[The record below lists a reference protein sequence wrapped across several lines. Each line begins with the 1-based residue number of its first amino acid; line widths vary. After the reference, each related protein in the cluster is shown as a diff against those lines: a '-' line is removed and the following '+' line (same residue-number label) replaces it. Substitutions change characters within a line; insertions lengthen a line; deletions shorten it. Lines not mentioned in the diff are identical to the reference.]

1 MKRKIC
7 IIVAVLLAFSCLVGC
22 GKSKEVKA
30 VEKSIDEIGE
40 VTKEDEAQINSAR
53 AMYEALSEEEQKR
66 VSNYYVLE
74 RAEESLQEINRLAI
88 IGMWQTKFVGI
99 PAVVDFKSDGTYEI
113 YVDMSLL
120 FWLQTDTS
128 DMKGNYTFDGV
139 NLQLDESEELIS
151 IKITGD
157 SMILSS
163 PSLKSEG
170 YGDLFFTRY
179 E

>member
-1 MKRKIC
+1 MKRKVC
-7 IIVAVLLAFSCLVGC
+7 IVVAVLLAFSCLVGC

-30 VEKSIDEIGE
+30 VEKTIKEIGE
-40 VTKEDEAQINSAR
+40 VTKENEAQINYAR

-66 VSNYYVLE
+66 VSNYDVLE
-74 RAEESLQEINRLAI
+74 QAERDLQEINRLAI
-88 IGMWQTKFVGI
+88 VGMWQTSFVGI

-113 YVDMSLL
+113 FVDMSLL

-128 DMKGNYTFDGV
+128 NMKGTYSFDGCY
-139 NLQLDESEELIS
+139 LKLDESEELIS

-163 PSLKSEG
+163 PALKSEG

>member
-1 MKRKIC
+1 M
-7 IIVAVLLAFSCLVGC
+7 L
-22 GKSKEVKA
+22 
-30 VEKSIDEIGE
+30 
-40 VTKEDEAQINSAR
+40 
-53 AMYEALSEEEQKR
+53 EQA
-66 VSNYYVLE
+66 E
-74 RAEESLQEINRLAI
+74 RGLQEINRLAI
-88 IGMWQTKFVGI
+88 VGVWQTSFVGI
-99 PAVVDFKSDGTYEI
+99 PAAVDFRGDGTYEI
-113 YVDMSLL
+113 YVNMSLL

-139 NLQLDESEELIS
+139 NLPLDESEELIS

-163 PSLKSEG
+163 PSLKSAG